1 MGELVLVISMHV
13 AGASSGAK
21 QQGASSG
28 AKQQRSRSVGT
39 FFLSIHL
46 FQFS

>member
-28 AKQQRSRSVGT
+28 AKQQITARSAH
-39 FFLSIHL
+39 F
-46 FQFS
+46 